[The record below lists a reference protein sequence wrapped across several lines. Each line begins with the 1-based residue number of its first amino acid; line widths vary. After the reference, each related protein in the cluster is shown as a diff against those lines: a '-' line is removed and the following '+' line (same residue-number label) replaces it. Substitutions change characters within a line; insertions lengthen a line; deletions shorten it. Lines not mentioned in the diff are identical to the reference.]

1 MKKIRSLALAGLFVL
16 SAARCGAVT
25 FTENFSADPLQNGW
39 HVFGD
44 TNLCLWDAARQN
56 LDVTWNS
63 TNQNSYFYHPLGTVL
78 AMDDNFSVSFDLQL
92 SNSAATGYGFE
103 LAIGLLHWSD
113 ATNAAF
119 SRSSG
124 NSPNLFEFDYF
135 PPDGFGDLYS
145 IDATLKDTNSGYAG
159 FYFAYDS
166 LPLNPDVIY
175 HVTLAHHAN
184 SPTIS
189 GEVLTNGQVYTSLT
203 NIYSGS
209 PGDFR
214 LDTLSISSYQ
224 DDGFG
229 DSIVASGTLDNFVV
243 TLPPP
248 PVQAL
253 TGILTNGAW
262 QAEFISRS
270 NWLYTLQRSADFH
283 AWTDVSTA
291 TAGDGTN
298 LFLPDINPPAGNAF
312 YRVKAERP

>member
-1 MKKIRSLALAGLFVL
+1 MKQIRLLALAGLFVL
-16 SAARCGAVT
+16 SAARCGAAT
-25 FTENFSADPLQNGW
+25 FTENFSTDPLQNGW

-44 TNLCLWDAARQN
+44 TNLFQWDAANQN
-56 LDVTWNS
+56 LAVTWNS
-63 TNQNSYFYHPLGTVL
+63 TNRNSYFYHPLGTVL
-78 AMDDNFSVSFDLQL
+78 ALDDNFSVSFDLQL
-92 SNSAATGYGFE
+92 SNATATGYGFE

-119 SRSSG
+119 SRSGG

-159 FYFAYDS
+159 FYFAYDN
-166 LPLNPDVIY
+166 LPLNPGILY
-175 HVTLAHHAN
+175 HVTLTHAAN
-184 SPTIS
+184 SPTVS
-189 GEVLTNGQVYTSLT
+189 GEVLANGQIYTSLT
-203 NIYSGS
+203 NIYSSS

-214 LDTLSISSYQ
+214 LDTLSISSYE

-229 DSIVASGTLDNFVV
+229 DSIVAGGTLDNFVV

-248 PVQAL
+248 PVQHL
-253 TGILTNGAW
+253 TGVLTNGVW

-270 NWLYTLQRSADFH
+270 NWLYTLQRTINFQTWA
-283 AWTDVSTA
+283 DVSTA
-291 TAGDGTN
+291 VAGSGTN
-298 LFLPDINPPAGNAF
+298 LLLPDTNEPAGDAF